1 MSGRVTCFILICFFV
16 SCYTNRGP
24 QQRQTRLLQKGK
36 IKEDTSYV
44 YSLPY
49 DSGTSHLL
57 IQGYYSAFSHKNRA
71 ALDFKMDRGTRILAA
86 REGIVLRLKE
96 NGTTGGLN
104 KKYRSQGNYV
114 IIEHHDK
121 TRAGYWH
128 LQHNGVLVNI
138 GDTIQKGQLI
148 GLSGKT
154 GYTALPHLH
163 FLVWTN
169 PRGQWQ
175 QVPTRFM
182 TKKGPKYLKPLRRY
196 RKVEG

>member
-1 MSGRVTCFILICFFV
+1 MSQRVSCFILVFLFV
-16 SCYTNRGP
+16 SCYSNRGP

-49 DSGTSHLL
+49 ETGASHLL
-57 IQGYYSAFSHKNRA
+57 IQGYYSAFSHKKRA
-71 ALDFKMDRGTRILAA
+71 ALDFRMKRGTPVLAA
-86 REGIVLRLKE
+86 REGVVLRLKE
-96 NGTTGGLN
+96 NGTRGGLH
-104 KKYRSQGNYV
+104 KKYRPQGNYV
-114 IIEHHDK
+114 IIEHADK

-128 LQHNGVLVNI
+128 LQQNGVLVNV
-138 GDTIQKGQLI
+138 GDSISKGQLI

-182 TKKGPKYLKPLRRY
+182 TQDGPRYLKPLRKY
-196 RKVEG
+196 KK